1 MVMVIAN
8 TMLNLVTINFTEEQ
22 EETKY
27 LDTLETILSMEEMIM
42 T

>member
-27 LDTLETILSMEEMIM
+27 LDTLETTLSMEETMM